1 MEYREG
7 REDEEKMK
15 RPYELERPQY
25 ALWFDV
31 GERLGSKT
39 QSQVAVALC
48 GGSHEIF
55 ESSLIQGEAEILR
68 ELASFRGVLLFF
80 R

>member
-1 MEYREG
+1 ML
-7 REDEEKMK
+7 
-15 RPYELERPQY
+15 RPYQLERQKY
-25 ALWFDV
+25 ALWFAV

-39 QSQVAVALC
+39 QSLVAVALC

-68 ELASFRGVLLFF
+68 ELAAFRGVLLFF